1 MAGGR
6 IDTHQHVVPP
16 AYAEWLIAKGMAAGG
31 MPIPKWSPEQALE
44 IMAENGVDAAI
55 LSISTPGVHLGDDA
69 EARSKARDM
78 NEYAADVVR
87 RYPDRFG
94 FYASLVLPD
103 LDGSLAEAAHAFDVL
118 KADGIVLH
126 CAMNNTYLGD
136 PIWDPLMEELNRRKA
151 VIFVHPSELSGPPA
165 KGIPPFSADFLL
177 DTTRAAINM
186 AKTGL
191 LERFPGLKII
201 LSHGGGFV
209 PYAAERIARICSPD
223 SSDYAAGVARL
234 QQFYFDIA
242 LASSRF
248 ALPSLLA
255 FADPARITFGTD
267 WPYATRDRA
276 AHFTRLYN
284 DFRLDGAQRRSID
297 RSNAEK
303 LFPRF
308 AMS

>member
-6 IDTHQHVVPP
+6 IDTHQHIVPP
-16 AYAEWLIAKGMAAGG
+16 SYAEWLIAKGMAAGG

-69 EARSKARDM
+69 EARRKARDM

-103 LDGSLAEAAHAFDVL
+103 LDGSLAEAAYAFDVL

-126 CAMNNTYLGD
+126 CAVNNIYLGD
-136 PIWDPLMEELNRRKA
+136 PVWNPLMEELNRRKA

-177 DTTRAAINM
+177 DTTRAAISM
-186 AKTGL
+186 AKAGL
-191 LERFPGLKII
+191 LERFSDLKII

-209 PYAAERIARICSPD
+209 PYAAERIARICSPN
-223 SSDYAAGVARL
+223 SDDYSAGVERL
-234 QQFYFDIA
+234 QRFYFDTA

-248 ALPSLLA
+248 SLPSLLA
-255 FADPARITFGTD
+255 FANSTHITFGTD
-267 WPYATRDRA
+267 WPYATSDRA
-276 AHFTRLYN
+276 AHFTKLFTDYP
-284 DFRLDGAQRRSID
+284 LDDKQRRSID

-308 AMS
+308 AKS

>member
-1 MAGGR
+1 
-6 IDTHQHVVPP
+6 
-16 AYAEWLIAKGMAAGG
+16 
-31 MPIPKWSPEQALE
+31 
-44 IMAENGVDAAI
+44 
-55 LSISTPGVHLGDDA
+55 
-69 EARSKARDM
+69 
-78 NEYAADVVR
+78 
-87 RYPDRFG
+87 
-94 FYASLVLPD
+94 
-103 LDGSLAEAAHAFDVL
+103 
-118 KADGIVLH
+118 
-126 CAMNNTYLGD
+126 
-136 PIWDPLMEELNRRKA
+136 MEELNRRKA

-223 SSDYAAGVARL
+223 NRRLRGRRSAPAA
-234 QQFYFDIA
+234 FYFDIA

-284 DFRLDGAQRRSID
+284 GLSAR
-297 RSNAEK
+297 
-303 LFPRF
+303 
-308 AMS
+308 

>member
-1 MAGGR
+1 MASGR
-6 IDTHQHVVPP
+6 IDTHQHIVPP

-103 LDGSLAEAAHAFDVL
+103 LDGSLAEATYAFDVL

-126 CAMNNTYLGD
+126 CAMNNIYLGD
-136 PIWDPLMEELNRRKA
+136 PVWDPLMEELNQREA
-151 VIFVHPSELSGPPA
+151 VIFVHPSELTGPPA

-177 DTTRAAINM
+177 DTTRAAISM
-186 AKTGL
+186 AKAGL

-209 PYAAERIARICSPD
+209 PYAAERIARICSPNND
-223 SSDYAAGVARL
+223 DYSAGVERL
-234 QQFYFDIA
+234 QRFYFDTA

-248 ALPSLLA
+248 SLPSLLA
-255 FADPARITFGTD
+255 FANSTQITFGTD
-267 WPYATRDRA
+267 WPYATSDRA
-276 AHFTRLYN
+276 AHFTKLFTDYP
-284 DFRLDGAQRRSID
+284 LDDKQRRSID

-308 AMS
+308 ARS